1 MRCCGARRRRA
12 SARPS
17 VDGEEYL
24 HAPGYDAG
32 GMYITGEPFIL
43 IGRNG
48 HIAWT
53 TTSEELVD
61 QRIYVEH
68 NVNFAASP
76 PTYEFD
82 GKQVPMRA
90 ISETIPVAGQ
100 PPVSFTVLRTK
111 DGPGRPRR
119 PRPRGSRSRCG
130 SPPGTG
136 RPARWP
142 ASPSSAATRT

>member
-1 MRCCGARRRRA
+1 M
-12 SARPS
+12 
-17 VDGEEYL
+17 DGEEYL

-43 IGRNG
+43 IGRNA

-68 NVNFAASP
+68 NVNFAANP

-82 GKQVPMRA
+82 GKQIPMQA
-90 ISETIPVAGQ
+90 IKEKIAVAG
-100 PPVSFTVLRTK
+100 PAAGELHRLRTI
-111 DGPGRPRR
+111 DGPVVLADP
-119 PRPRGSRSRCG
+119 
-130 SPPGTG
+130 TG
-136 RPARWP
+136 RPGRSRSGSRPGARRPAPWP
-142 ASPSSAATRT
+142 ASPSSAATTT